1 MKRRGGTNQTGNF
14 VQHKWPEPCWISRLP
29 DGERESA
36 RVCYHLNLAAAF
48 HSDAGT
54 LTELS
59 RALGLNETALNV
71 ARQRGK
77 VSPRLAIRIE
87 QKLGREYFPREL
99 FNDIFAV
106 VE

>member
-1 MKRRGGTNQTGNF
+1 M
-14 VQHKWPEPCWISRLP
+14 QHKWPEPAWIDRLP
-29 DGERESA
+29 EEERGPA
-36 RVCYHLNLAAAF
+36 KVCYHLNLAAAF
-48 HSDAGT
+48 HSESGT

-87 QKLGREYFPREL
+87 QQLGRINFPREL
-99 FNDIFAV
+99 FNDIFTVADQ
-106 VE
+106 